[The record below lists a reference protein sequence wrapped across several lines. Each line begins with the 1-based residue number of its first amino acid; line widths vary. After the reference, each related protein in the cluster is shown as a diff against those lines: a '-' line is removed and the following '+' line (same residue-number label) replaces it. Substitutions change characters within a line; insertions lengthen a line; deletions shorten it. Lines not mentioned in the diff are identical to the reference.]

1 MKTPSKKTIAYII
14 ALLVPPLGAY
24 LAVDMRHKWR
34 HLGVIIISAL
44 LTMVFYPLGLAF
56 AVLIIHTQ
64 MPDEDSSGAGD
75 MGDDPLISTPSG
87 EDNAVPQ
94 PIPGLSDTG
103 ADQAEPTPQPIPGLS
118 DTGADQTEEPAPQP
132 ILGLLPGDDT
142 AHTKGDTDQP
152 GEEDTD
158 PSAED
163 STPANASAEEAQQDE

>member
-14 ALLVPPLGAY
+14 ALPVPPLGAY

-34 HLGVIIISAL
+34 HLGLIIISAL
-44 LTMVFYPLGLAF
+44 LTMAFYPLGLAF
-56 AVLIIHTQ
+56 AMLIIHTQ
-64 MPDEDSSGAGD
+64 MPDENPSREGGA
-75 MGDDPLISTPSG
+75 DDAPPTSTPSDK
-87 EDNAVPQ
+87 DNAVVQ

-103 ADQAEPTPQPIPGLS
+103 GDQTEPTPQPIPGLS
-118 DTGADQTEEPAPQP
+118 DTGGDQTEPTPQP
-132 ILGLLPGDDT
+132 IPRLLLGDGT
-142 AHTKGDTDQP
+142 THTKGDTDQP

>member
-1 MKTPSKKTIAYII
+1 MKTPSKKTVAYII
-14 ALLVPPLGAY
+14 ALLVPPLGTY

-34 HLGVIIISAL
+34 HLGVITISAL

-56 AVLIIHTQ
+56 AILIIHTQ
-64 MPDEDSSGAGD
+64 MPNEYPSEEGGTGD
-75 MGDDPLISTPSG
+75 GPLTSTPSDK
-87 EDNAVPQ
+87 DNAVVQ

-103 ADQAEPTPQPIPGLS
+103 GDQTGPTPQPIPGLS
-118 DTGADQTEEPAPQP
+118 DTGGDQTEPTPQP
-132 ILGLLPGDDT
+132 IPKLLLGDGT
-142 AHTKGDTDQP
+142 AHTKGGTDQP